1 MINFTIQ
8 SNYGIRHLN
17 PNIQASNIE
26 IFPSPENTGAPPAS
40 PRIKCQYP
48 IKNRHV
54 SNQAPQQT
62 PKKKIWRLLALQQ
75 SMILRE
81 KSLNWPKV
89 NNNPV
94 AEVVFKYR
102 ISVISILIFF
112 FLNVNWRDQ
121 EQFAGGWG
129 RHGIWLSGDPSAGRI
144 Q

>member
-62 PKKKIWRLLALQQ
+62 PKKKNLKITGASAVHDFAREISELA
-75 SMILRE
+75 
-81 KSLNWPKV
+81 KSK
-89 NNNPV
+89 
-94 AEVVFKYR
+94 
-102 ISVISILIFF
+102 
-112 FLNVNWRDQ
+112 
-121 EQFAGGWG
+121 
-129 RHGIWLSGDPSAGRI
+129 
-144 Q
+144 